1 MERQNKISN
10 LYLTMTIGSV
20 IGFVASFLQIMDK
33 ISLLKDSSAKLACNI
48 SDALNCTTVLNSQQA
63 SVLGPPNAL
72 ISTIMF
78 CFLLA
83 IALVGL
89 TGGAISKKMRF
100 IAQFLAIFTL
110 AFGSWFLYQSIFVI
124 ESLCIYCVFNTL
136 GLLLINATW
145 LRINYLD
152 TDPNSKPGII
162 LRKLVDKDFDILIW
176 LTIAILITTS
186 SLYKF
191 VF

>member
-1 MERQNKISN
+1 MEQKNKLH
-10 LYLTMTIGSV
+10 LYTTMAVGSTIGF
-20 IGFVASFLQIMDK
+20 IASFLQIMDK
-33 ISLLKDSSAKLACNI
+33 ISLLKDSSAKLVCNI
-48 SDALNCTTVLNSQQA
+48 SESLNCTTVLNAQQA

-72 ISTIMF
+72 ISTVMF
-78 CFLLA
+78 SFLLA
-83 IALVGL
+83 IALTGL
-89 TGGAISKKMRF
+89 TGGTISKKMRL
-100 IAQFLAIFTL
+100 IAQFLALFTL
-110 AFGSWFLYQSIFVI
+110 SFGTWFLYQSIFVI

-145 LRINYLD
+145 LRINYLG

-176 LTIAILITTS
+176 LTIAILIIAS